1 MEPSNFG
8 IWSLIPAIITIIF
21 CYKTRK
27 VHLALFIGVLAGAFI
42 YGAGFI
48 SGFKQLGTYLFLSFT
63 DVERLKITFFI
74 LMISAI
80 LKVLA
85 ETGASDKLGHYLG
98 DKLKNRRKSRLS
110 AFFISL
116 LLFIDDY
123 ANVLITGASVSPVF
137 RKNRIST
144 YKLAYFIDV
153 IASVSSITLI
163 STWAAFEISLIGGAT
178 KGILT
183 QSPVTTFFAAI
194 PYHIFTI
201 LNIVFVFIIA
211 YFGHWFSRKQ
221 IHKSIGRFSEHKKNA
236 RKRDML
242 IPFSALLTVA
252 VLGMFVGGY
261 LLTPAESRNNLI
273 SIIGNAPSIDVLNLS
288 VILAL
293 TLLTFL
299 IFRDQILS
307 PKEYSAHLWQG
318 IKELIPT
325 GFVIILAKGLELVT
339 IDLQTGYYISNGFK
353 NFVTPEFLP
362 LFIFLISA
370 LVTVASGFSWS
381 SMVLVMP
388 IAAQMAAGSESQILY
403 AAIASTISGAILG
416 AQLIPY
422 SDKAIMSAAACK
434 IQPIDHINTQMP
446 QILFVAG
453 LTIIAYLLMVILPLT
468 LVYGIVLVL
477 MGSGYWLVIKV
488 RKKRKIST
496 TSAKK
501 SS

>member
-1 MEPSNFG
+1 MEINMDNFG
-8 IWSLIPAIITIIF
+8 IWSLLPAIITILL

-27 VHLALFIGVLAGAFI
+27 VHLALFFGIMAGAFI
-42 YGAGFI
+42 FSAGFFT
-48 SGFKQLGTYLFLSFT
+48 GFYQLGHYLFQSFT

-98 DKLKNRRKSRLS
+98 EKLKSKRKSRLS

-116 LLFIDDY
+116 MLFIDDY

-137 RKNRIST
+137 KKNKIST

-163 STWAAFEISLIGGAT
+163 STWAAFEISLISGAT
-178 KGILT
+178 KNILD
-183 QSPVTTFFAAI
+183 QSAVTVFFAAI

-201 LNIVFVFIIA
+201 LNIIFVFLIA
-211 YFGHWFSRKQ
+211 WFGHWFYRKKVKK
-221 IHKSIGRFSEHKKNA
+221 IRRTVFIKHKKTA

-242 IPFSALLTVA
+242 IPFSALLISAIV
-252 VLGMFVGGY
+252 GMFAGGY
-261 LLTPAESRNNLI
+261 ILTPVAERGNLI
-273 SIIGNAPSIDVLNLS
+273 AIIGNAPSIDVLNIS
-288 VILAL
+288 VLLAL
-293 TLLTFL
+293 VLLTFL
-299 IFRDQILS
+299 IFRDKILY
-307 PKEYSAHLWQG
+307 PKEYTGFLWQG

-325 GFVIILAKGLELVT
+325 GLVIILAKGLELVT
-339 IDLQTGYYISNGFK
+339 IDLQTGYFISNVFK
-353 NFVTPEFLP
+353 NFITPEFLP
-362 LFIFLISA
+362 LFIFIIAA

-388 IAAQMAAGSESQILY
+388 IAAQMAAGASAEVVY
-403 AAIASTISGAILG
+403 AVVAATISGAILG

-422 SDKAIMSAAACK
+422 SDKAIMSSAACK
-434 IQPIDHINTQMP
+434 ISPLDHIKTQLP

-453 LTIIAYLLMVILPLT
+453 LTLIGYLLLIYLPIGLVYAVTLVLMVIG
-468 LVYGIVLVL
+468 YGVFIR
-477 MGSGYWLVIKV
+477 IKTN
-488 RKKRKIST
+488 SHQ
-496 TSAKK
+496 
-501 SS
+501 